1 MTIYFFDTSA
11 LQHRYFDSTYS
22 RRVRRIISSS
32 RSECFISDI
41 TVLEIAGALAKICR
55 RNSQQIHDYDGIK
68 HYDKADQLFW
78 KDVSNEKL
86 KVQLTT
92 NRDVVAARNLLR
104 FAGLFKNRD
113 LGSADALIAV
123 CSRAFALERKQT
135 IIFYTSDWK
144 QYDICRKL
152 DAFTAVLK
160 LRFLGTPRN

>member
-1 MTIYFFDTSA
+1 MPIYFFDTSA

-22 RRVRRIISSS
+22 RTVRRIVSSS

-55 RNSQQIHDYDGIK
+55 RRSQDTKDYDGVK
-68 HYDKADQLFW
+68 NYDKADQEFW
-78 KDVSNEKL
+78 KDVSTAKL
-86 KVQLTT
+86 KVHPTT

-123 CSRAFALERKQT
+123 CSREFALERRRKV
-135 IIFYTSDWK
+135 IFYTSDWK

-152 DAFTAVLK
+152 GAFTAVLK
-160 LRFLGTPRN
+160 LRFLGTPKN